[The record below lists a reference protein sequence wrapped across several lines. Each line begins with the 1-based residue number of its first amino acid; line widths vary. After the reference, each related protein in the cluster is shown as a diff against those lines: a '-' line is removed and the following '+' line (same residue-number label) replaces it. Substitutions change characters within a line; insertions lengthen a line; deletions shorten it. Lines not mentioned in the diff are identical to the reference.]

1 MLDQYL
7 HHFYFF
13 RKGLFTNMEN
23 ECHSIFVMV
32 ALLEFDEAKNF
43 SDVCLLPTA
52 SSIALQQMLHL
63 EHLVWWEGWLSS
75 ETSDS
80 SHLVSQPA
88 SSSVPRHLKLV
99 AVIVSLTSF
108 GGTLLNWAWLLAT
121 QNHIQQSFSKPL
133 WRNSDLFKSIK
144 LGSLKK
150 VLTPRSFSAPTTSCW
165 LLVQRSRSWSWR
177 TRHLI
182 DLWRCRSSTSHMRGG
197 STRGGGEILMQL
209 RFVLQPFIGNSNR
222 IYPIYNYN
230 NSL

>member
-1 MLDQYL
+1 
-7 HHFYFF
+7 
-13 RKGLFTNMEN
+13 
-23 ECHSIFVMV
+23 
-32 ALLEFDEAKNF
+32 
-43 SDVCLLPTA
+43 
-52 SSIALQQMLHL
+52 MLHL

-88 SSSVPRHLKLV
+88 SSSAPRHLKLV

-150 VLTPRSFSAPTTSCW
+150 FSSPLIFSTHDELLTSGAKIEKLIVAPPA
-165 LLVQRSRSWSWR
+165 LDRPVEVQILYIAYEGWIYSGRWEELDKIKIS
-177 TRHLI
+177 
-182 DLWRCRSSTSHMRGG
+182 SSTLHW
-197 STRGGGEILMQL
+197 
-209 RFVLQPFIGNSNR
+209 
-222 IYPIYNYN
+222 
-230 NSL
+230 